1 MDLPAQ
7 PELNSSLRLRT
18 FLYPLLT
25 LFLGLVLGLG
35 TNLFFFLKQQQP
47 LPQLPAPSQITAEA
61 NLPIGLAL
69 LKNPIIN
76 QWRGGVEGV
85 LVAKDEDSFTIK
97 DDKGNSIKIPI
108 RISFD
113 FRPGMT
119 IFYDFTAAKKPGE
132 TTAVPLKD
140 IPLNSRLRGDFF
152 VLPQDKNEIVGGT
165 FEIIEKGAP

>member
-7 PELNSSLRLRT
+7 PELNSSLTLRT
-18 FLYPLLT
+18 FLWPLLT

-35 TNLFFFLKQQQP
+35 ANLFFFPKQQQP
-47 LPQLPAPSQITAEA
+47 LPQSPPPPQITEA

-108 RISFD
+108 RISSD

-119 IFYDFTAAKKPGE
+119 IFYDFTAVKKPGE
-132 TTAVPLKD
+132 TTAVLLKD

-165 FEIIEKGAP
+165 FEIIEKGSP